1 LRVLSGDTFGCNA
14 PGVPTRVHTQLIDDP
29 WPDMRKTAAGI
40 DRARFVSI
48 NRGEDLD
55 IRGELWPGEARK
67 RRETPKLY
75 IHFGMLPIT
84 R

>member
-1 LRVLSGDTFGCNA
+1 
-14 PGVPTRVHTQLIDDP
+14 
-29 WPDMRKTAAGI
+29 MRKTAAGI